1 MILIYCCC
9 FNHVAV
15 KTVQFFVISITNIKE
30 TVLMQHNLQ
39 DYQVVNLM
47 QMTERLTVVFLCF
60 VWQGLN

>member
-1 MILIYCCC
+1 MILIYCHC

-15 KTVQFFVISITNIKE
+15 KTVQFSVISIRNIKE

-47 QMTERLTVVFLCF
+47 QMTERLTIVFLCF